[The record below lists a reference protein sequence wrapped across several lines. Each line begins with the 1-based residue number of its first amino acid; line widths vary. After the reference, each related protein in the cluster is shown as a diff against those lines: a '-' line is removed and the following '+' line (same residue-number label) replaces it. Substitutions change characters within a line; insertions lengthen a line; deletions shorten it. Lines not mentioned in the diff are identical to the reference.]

1 MWTCSL
7 HTVGNVLKDSKCV
20 SYLLLQVSDSSFVSL
35 RRASNL
41 SCDNC
46 ADASLHL
53 STDCSIGC
61 YFHTTAGNKRYSK
74 TRWLTKLTLNSGKAS
89 WFNCFDDSTMNCQC
103 SVCLLLF
110 KILLIFACVFCFK
123 YFNMHIPVQH
133 CKKKK
138 KTYTSFPF
146 SKCIGHR
153 LHTLFFTSYTCKLP

>member
-1 MWTCSL
+1 MTI
-7 HTVGNVLKDSKCV
+7 VLMPRC
-20 SYLLLQVSDSSFVSL
+20 YQ
-35 RRASNL
+35 
-41 SCDNC
+41 
-46 ADASLHL
+46 L

-89 WFNCFDDSTMNCQC
+89 WFNCFDDSTMNCQF
-103 SVCLLLF
+103 SVYLLLF
-110 KILLIFACVFCFK
+110 KTLLILACVFCFK

-133 CKKKK
+133 CKK

-153 LHTLFFTSYTCKLP
+153 LHTLFFLHHILVNYLNFAFGSFES